1 MFKNKYSL
9 IFNYNKSAE
18 NSDATQLEQTNQNTG
33 DTSTDSTE
41 GNSDKLFTQEE
52 VNKVVS
58 KRVKEVQKK
67 FSDYDTIKS
76 QVEELQIKLEH
87 LNKQNKRLSEQYET
101 EVYTSNLR
109 ESARELNLDYE
120 LALKHIEKD
129 KVIFVEGKP
138 TNLKEL
144 LQAQI
149 EKFPQLVKK
158 TVVTPDTV
166 VVQTEQKKFSL
177 HNKQNVTFFNG
188 SGLRLNTT
196 TKESN

>member
-1 MFKNKYSL
+1 MTEELN
-9 IFNYNKSAE
+9 
-18 NSDATQLEQTNQNTG
+18 TQTEQTEQNQG
-33 DTSTDSTE
+33 DTSTVTE
-41 GNSDKLFTQEE
+41 GNSAKLFTQDE
-52 VNKVVS
+52 VNKFVT

-76 QVEELQIKLEH
+76 QVEDLQSQLEQ
-87 LNKQNKRLSEQYET
+87 LKSQNKQLTSQYET
-101 EVYTSNLR
+101 EVYSSNLR
-109 ESARELNLDYE
+109 ESSRELNLDYE
-120 LALKHIEKD
+120 LAVKHIERD

-158 TVVTPDTV
+158 AVVTPDTV
-166 VVQTEQKKFSL
+166 VVQSEQKKFSL

-196 TKESN
+196 KESN

>member
-1 MFKNKYSL
+1 MTEELN
-9 IFNYNKSAE
+9 
-18 NSDATQLEQTNQNTG
+18 TQNEQTEQNQTG
-33 DTSTDSTE
+33 DTSTVNDGDS
-41 GNSDKLFTQEE
+41 KLFTQEE
-52 VNKVVS
+52 VNKVVT

-76 QVEELQIKLEH
+76 QNEELQSKLEQ
-87 LNKQNKRLSEQYET
+87 LKTTNKQLSEQYET
-101 EVYTSNLR
+101 EVYTSNLK

-120 LALKHIEKD
+120 LAVKHIERD

-166 VVQTEQKKFSL
+166 VVQSEQKKFSL

-188 SGLRLNTT
+188 GGLRLNTI
-196 TKESN
+196 KESN

>member
-1 MFKNKYSL
+1 MTEELN
-9 IFNYNKSAE
+9 
-18 NSDATQLEQTNQNTG
+18 TQTEQTEQNQG
-33 DTSTDSTE
+33 DTSTVTE
-41 GNSDKLFTQEE
+41 GNSAKLFTQDE
-52 VNKVVS
+52 VNKFVT

-76 QVEELQIKLEH
+76 QVEDLQSQLEQ
-87 LNKQNKRLSEQYET
+87 LKSQNKQLTSQYET
-101 EVYTSNLR
+101 EVYSSNLR
-109 ESARELNLDYE
+109 ESSRELNLDYE
-120 LALKHIEKD
+120 LAVKHVDRE

-144 LQAQI
+144 LQAEI

-166 VVQTEQKKFSL
+166 VVQSEQKKFSL

-196 TKESN
+196 KESN